1 MRGFPAL
8 PAVSGRSCH
17 PAAGA
22 AGRSPLAAD
31 RGAGTPGACG
41 SGTLALP
48 NCQPALASRK
58 AWPGQPRRVPFI
70 EPLPMAVDPAT
81 RVLVAEDNPNLRKV
95 IVNIVRKI
103 GYQDIV
109 EVDDGI
115 QAWTEIEKGT
125 VGLLLTDWAMPGMN
139 GLELLKRV
147 RGAKDPIKNLPI
159 LMITAA
165 DTKDSIL
172 TAGKEGVDAYIIKPF
187 SVKTIMDKIQEAVD
201 HRAKL

>member
-1 MRGFPAL
+1 
-8 PAVSGRSCH
+8 
-17 PAAGA
+17 
-22 AGRSPLAAD
+22 
-31 RGAGTPGACG
+31 
-41 SGTLALP
+41 
-48 NCQPALASRK
+48 
-58 AWPGQPRRVPFI
+58 
-70 EPLPMAVDPAT
+70 MAVDPTT

-103 GYQDIV
+103 GYLDVV
-109 EVDDGI
+109 EAEDGI
-115 QAWTEIEKGT
+115 KAWTEIEFGK
-125 VGLLLTDWAMPGMN
+125 VGLVLTDWSMPGMN

-147 RGAKDPIKNLPI
+147 RGAKDPIKNIPI

-201 HRAKL
+201 HRAKQ